1 MGFKNFNFLAIDFV
15 PIHLLECR
23 LQIVGGFKADL
34 APSTANALMRIRI
47 GDAATLAEEI
57 LQIAPAA
64 S

>member
-15 PIHLLECR
+15 PIHVLEGG
-23 LQIVGGFKADL
+23 LEIVGGFKADL
-34 APSTANALMRIRI
+34 APPTPNALVRIRI